1 MTATETKL
9 TITREACDL
18 RHRALIALINS
29 LAQSKPEVH
38 HRIAAHFRA
47 ITDGRHGN
55 IATYHIAASIPL
67 ETKYEEYA
75 RISSALGLTRD
86 GAGKPRIGQLDW
98 SKLQGSIGV
107 GHKAAEP
114 DAIVER
120 PVAEPLIEHPPTGR
134 ADPLTDTPAVADEDE
149 APEPAVTPRTRN
161 HRDELEGDPDDLATL
176 IARAIESKLH
186 RQQSPPPAPVLDD
199 GVIRLLCQEEI
210 GKLDIAKHVA
220 KANLN
225 GAFPEDR
232 VAKLI
237 ADAMANMVRR
247 VELIAPS
254 GDTKPITGLV
264 HQQFDTI
271 LKMTSSRTASGHPVP
286 VWLDGPPG
294 GGKSHLMEQIGE
306 ALELQA
312 HILAIGPTDTKSAVV
327 GSVATGDFR
336 PGIAYEPYKNG
347 GVLGIDE
354 IAAGDPGV
362 LVSTNALVANQSY
375 RFPNGELVKKHKNF
389 HIIVADNTRGH
400 GNVKGMI
407 RNRLD
412 AATLDRFAFLK
423 VNYDEQLESALCG
436 NAKWAAYVKQVREY
450 IASNSGESV
459 YITPRASIN
468 GAALL
473 AGGLPAADV
482 SDMTLFR
489 FCSPDL
495 KAAIITSVGAYQ
507 V

>member
-1 MTATETKL
+1 MTETPAKPAV
-9 TITREACDL
+9 TKEACDL
-18 RHRALIALINS
+18 RQRGLIALINS
-29 LAQSKPEVH
+29 LAVGTPEVH

-47 ITDGRHGN
+47 ISDGRHGN
-55 IATYHIAASIPL
+55 IATYHIAASIPV
-67 ETKYEEYA
+67 EDKYEEYS
-75 RISSALGLTRD
+75 RIGSALGLVAK
-86 GAGKPRIGQLDW
+86 AGTTPAKLVKPDW
-98 SKLQGSIGV
+98 SKLQGSIGN
-107 GHKAAEP
+107 GAKAVEP
-114 DAIVER
+114 DAPMTTPRESMAGKLPASL
-120 PVAEPLIEHPPTGR
+120 PVNE
-134 ADPLTDTPAVADEDE
+134 DDTELE
-149 APEPAVTPRTRN
+149 EEPAIKPRASVRQLVS
-161 HRDELEGDPDDLATL
+161 EPSVAPDDATALAML
-176 IARAIESKLH
+176 RKLLASH
-186 RQQSPPPAPVLDD
+186 DAPQKPVLIDD
-199 GVIRLLCQEEI
+199 GVVRLLIAEELQ
-210 GKLDIAKHVA
+210 KLDLAAAVK
-220 KANLN
+220 KANSN
-225 GAFPEDR
+225 GAFPTDR
-232 VAKLI
+232 VQKLI
-237 ADAMANMVRR
+237 ADALATMVRR
-247 VELIAPS
+247 VELITPS
-254 GDTKPITGLV
+254 GETKPIAGLV
-264 HQQFDTI
+264 HIQFDTV
-271 LKMTSSRTASGHPVP
+271 LKMTNSRTASGHPVP

-294 GGKSHLMEQIGE
+294 GGKSHLMEQVAE
-306 ALELQA
+306 ALSLDA

-327 GSVATGDFR
+327 GSVATGTFR

-389 HIIVADNTRGH
+389 HVIVADNTRGH

-423 VNYDEQLESALCG
+423 LAYDEKLESALCG
-436 NAKWAAYVKQVREY
+436 NVTWAEYVKKVRDY
-450 IASNSGESV
+450 IAGNSGESV

-482 SDMTLFR
+482 ADMVLFR

-495 KAAIITSVGAYQ
+495 KATITASVGAYS